1 MKTLRKLREGLK
13 VTAVDTLGKTIPKSK
28 INSVQGAIMKRDIQ
42 GTRQDESTMGA
53 GEIDAGLYTKKNI
66 YPKTKTKSA
75 AVGEDISQRI
85 SAIGKS
91 AKDSIGKVID
101 AIPRPFDSKEVS
113 NDLGIK
119 DKSAQNIQTPNA
131 VRWNSVDPKS
141 SKTKVEQVEIDE
153 NSNPAFHN
161 PFSSTKSSSTVD
173 KIQKAKTR
181 KINQPGQGVYK
192 KQTPSTR
199 KRVVNNY
206 MKMLK
211 DIGEQTEYTVKH
223 GDTEHTVN
231 DYDHAVN
238 KARSILA
245 YGKAK
250 EVYIHTNGNPTHKWQ
265 LGKHIEKIKED
276 VDLDE
281 AKRPDRPPPKT
292 NLRVGDKVVAD
303 TSKEDYPG
311 GHKQRVGVVTRVG
324 EKGVHIKTSDSNEPE
339 WHPHKIVK
347 KQMNDLDEAGRCWT
361 GYKPKPGKKAYSPGS
376 CVKEDIADFVIGKDT
391 MDSLRKIRKS
401 DTMTKDEK
409 SKAATEFWNKPP
421 STKSKVAED
430 NEQLDERG
438 LDVGHQKR
446 QMSKH
451 FDRYIQAVR
460 AGKFNQ
466 ARMHYKKYNEHKQTL
481 QKTGH
486 TN

>member
-1 MKTLRKLREGLK
+1 MKTLRNLREGLK

-42 GTRQDESTMGA
+42 GTRQDESTMSM
-53 GEIDAGLYTKKNI
+53 GEIDSGLYSKKNT
-66 YPKTKTKSA
+66 YPKTKTKPA

-85 SAIGKS
+85 SAIAKS
-91 AKDSIGKVID
+91 AKDSVGKVVD
-101 AIPRPFDSKEVS
+101 SIPRPFDTKEVS
-113 NDLGIK
+113 KDLGIK
-119 DKSAQNIQTPNA
+119 DKSAQNSETPNA
-131 VRWNSVDPKS
+131 IRWNNIEPKS
-141 SKTKVEQVEIDE
+141 SKTKVEQVEVDE
-153 NSNPAFHN
+153 ASNPAFHN
-161 PFSSTKSSSTVD
+161 PFSQTKSSSTVE

-265 LGKHIEKIKED
+265 VGKHIEKIKE
-276 VDLDE
+276 E
-281 AKRPDRPPPKT
+281 
-292 NLRVGDKVVAD
+292 
-303 TSKEDYPG
+303 
-311 GHKQRVGVVTRVG
+311 
-324 EKGVHIKTSDSNEPE
+324 I
-339 WHPHKIVK
+339 
-347 KQMNDLDEAGRCWT
+347 DLDEAGRCWT
-361 GYKPKPGKKAYSPGS
+361 GYKPKPGKKPYSPGS
-376 CVKEDIADFVIGKDT
+376 CVKEEEV
-391 MDSLRKIRKS
+391 
-401 DTMTKDEK
+401 DEAANWAQQ
-409 SKAATEFWNKPP
+409 AATAINMKKKGIKPKNEAVTIGSVSGRGNIHNYDRNP
-421 STKSKVAED
+421 GPKDGSELENVPFHAKTEKQKKLQNALTDLGKKMKETHPKLKED
-430 NEQLDERG
+430 TEQLDERG

-466 ARMHYKKYNEHKQTL
+466 ARAHYKKYNEHKQTL
-481 QKTGH
+481 QKAGKT
-486 TN
+486 T

>member
-13 VTAVDTLGKTIPKSK
+13 VVAVDTLGKTIPKSK
-28 INSVQGAIMKRDIQ
+28 INSLQGAIMKRDIQ
-42 GTRQDESTMGA
+42 GTRQDESTMGV
-53 GEIDAGLYTKKNI
+53 GEIDAGLYTKKNT
-66 YPKTKTKSA
+66 YPRTKTKSA
-75 AVGEDISQRI
+75 AVGE
-85 SAIGKS
+85 
-91 AKDSIGKVID
+91 
-101 AIPRPFDSKEVS
+101 
-113 NDLGIK
+113 
-119 DKSAQNIQTPNA
+119 T
-131 VRWNSVDPKS
+131 
-141 SKTKVEQVEIDE
+141 
-153 NSNPAFHN
+153 SNPAFHN

-231 DYDHAVN
+231 DYDHAIN

-265 LGKHIEKIKED
+265 LGKHIEKIKEE
-276 VDLDE
+276 VELDE
-281 AKRPDRPPPKT
+281 AKRPDRPLPKT

-324 EKGVHIKTSDSNEPE
+324 EKGVHIKTDDSNEPE

-347 KQMNDLDEAGRCWT
+347 KQMNELDEAGRCWT

-376 CVKEDIADFVIGKDT
+376 CVKEEEVFD
-391 MDSLRKIRKS
+391 
-401 DTMTKDEK
+401 
-409 SKAATEFWNKPP
+409 
-421 STKSKVAED
+421 
-430 NEQLDERG
+430 QLDERG

-486 TN
+486 TT

>member
-1 MKTLRKLREGLK
+1 MKTLRKLKEGLK
-13 VTAVDTLGKTIPKSK
+13 VVAVDTLGKTIPKSK

-42 GTRQDESTMGA
+42 GTRQDESTMGV
-53 GEIDAGLYTKKNI
+53 GEIDAGLYTKKNT

-75 AVGEDISQRI
+75 AVG
-85 SAIGKS
+85 
-91 AKDSIGKVID
+91 
-101 AIPRPFDSKEVS
+101 
-113 NDLGIK
+113 
-119 DKSAQNIQTPNA
+119 
-131 VRWNSVDPKS
+131 
-141 SKTKVEQVEIDE
+141 E

-161 PFSSTKSSSTVD
+161 PFSSTKSSSTVE
-173 KIQKAKTR
+173 KIQKAKAR

-231 DYDHAVN
+231 DYDHAIN
-238 KARSILA
+238 KARSILS

-265 LGKHIEKIKED
+265 LGKHIEKIKE
-276 VDLDE
+276 E
-281 AKRPDRPPPKT
+281 I
-292 NLRVGDKVVAD
+292 
-303 TSKEDYPG
+303 E
-311 GHKQRVGVVTRVG
+311 
-324 EKGVHIKTSDSNEPE
+324 
-339 WHPHKIVK
+339 
-347 KQMNDLDEAGRCWT
+347 LDEAGRCWT

-376 CVKEDIADFVIGKDT
+376 CVKEEDIADFVIGKDT

-401 DTMTKDEK
+401 ETMTKDEK
-409 SKAATEFWNKPP
+409 SKAATDFWNKLPP
-421 STKSKVAED
+421 TKSKVAED

-438 LDVGHQKR
+438 LDVGHQRR
-446 QMSKH
+446 QMSMH
-451 FDRYIQAVR
+451 FDKYIQAVR

-466 ARMHYKKYNEHKQTL
+466 AREHYKKYNEHKQTL

>member
-13 VTAVDTLGKTIPKSK
+13 VVAVDTLGKTIPKSK
-28 INSVQGAIMKRDIQ
+28 INSLQGAIMKRDIQ
-42 GTRQDESTMGA
+42 GTRQDESTMGV
-53 GEIDAGLYTKKNI
+53 GEIDAGLYTKKNT
-66 YPKTKTKSA
+66 YPRTKTKSA
-75 AVGEDISQRI
+75 AVGE
-85 SAIGKS
+85 
-91 AKDSIGKVID
+91 
-101 AIPRPFDSKEVS
+101 
-113 NDLGIK
+113 
-119 DKSAQNIQTPNA
+119 T
-131 VRWNSVDPKS
+131 
-141 SKTKVEQVEIDE
+141 
-153 NSNPAFHN
+153 SNPAFHN

-181 KINQPGQGVYK
+181 KINQPGQGMYK

-231 DYDHAVN
+231 DYDHAIN

-265 LGKHIEKIKED
+265 LGKHIEKIKEE
-276 VDLDE
+276 VDLDEAVEVQSHHYEFSHGKRPSGEGMWMFTPHKNIDFSKHKEGEHYISVHGKYGEAKKKAQQWAKSKGHRIIKIAEEVELDE
-281 AKRPDRPPPKT
+281 AKRPDRPLPKT

-324 EKGVHIKTSDSNEPE
+324 EKGVHIKTDDSNEPE

-347 KQMNDLDEAGRCWT
+347 KQMNELDEAGRCWT

-376 CVKEDIADFVIGKDT
+376 CVKEEEVFD
-391 MDSLRKIRKS
+391 
-401 DTMTKDEK
+401 
-409 SKAATEFWNKPP
+409 
-421 STKSKVAED
+421 
-430 NEQLDERG
+430 QLDERG

-486 TN
+486 TT

>member
-1 MKTLRKLREGLK
+1 MKTLRKLKEGLK
-13 VTAVDTLGKTIPKSK
+13 VVAVDTLGKTIPKSK

-42 GTRQDESTMGA
+42 GTRQDESTMGV
-53 GEIDAGLYTKKNI
+53 GEIDAGLYTKKNT

-75 AVGEDISQRI
+75 AVG
-85 SAIGKS
+85 
-91 AKDSIGKVID
+91 
-101 AIPRPFDSKEVS
+101 
-113 NDLGIK
+113 
-119 DKSAQNIQTPNA
+119 
-131 VRWNSVDPKS
+131 
-141 SKTKVEQVEIDE
+141 E

-161 PFSSTKSSSTVD
+161 PFSSTKSSSTVE

-181 KINQPGQGVYK
+181 KINQPNQGVYK

-223 GDTEHTVN
+223 GETEHKVN
-231 DYDHAVN
+231 DYDHAIN
-238 KARSILA
+238 KARSILS

-276 VDLDE
+276 V
-281 AKRPDRPPPKT
+281 
-292 NLRVGDKVVAD
+292 
-303 TSKEDYPG
+303 
-311 GHKQRVGVVTRVG
+311 
-324 EKGVHIKTSDSNEPE
+324 
-339 WHPHKIVK
+339 
-347 KQMNDLDEAGRCWT
+347 
-361 GYKPKPGKKAYSPGS
+361 
-376 CVKEDIADFVIGKDT
+376 
-391 MDSLRKIRKS
+391 
-401 DTMTKDEK
+401 
-409 SKAATEFWNKPP
+409 
-421 STKSKVAED
+421 
-430 NEQLDERG
+430 EQIDERG

-451 FDRYIQAVR
+451 FDKYIQAVR

-466 ARMHYKKYNEHKQTL
+466 AREHYKKYNEHKQTL